1 MGLPFVGL
9 PVTVSSR
16 FAIATH
22 LLSLISLPSTE
33 CGALSSEKMA
43 QSAGVN
49 PVIVRSVSGML
60 RRAGLVQSRQGVAG
74 LHLSRDSSSITLLD
88 IYRAVQPPEHL
99 IALHENPNP
108 RCQVGA
114 HIQAALGEVCQEAQQ
129 ALEGRLAQ
137 TTLAQLCEQ
146 LQRNP

>member
-1 MGLPFVGL
+1 M
-9 PVTVSSR
+9 TVSSR

-22 LLSLISLPSTE
+22 LLSLISLPSE

-74 LHLSRDSSSITLLD
+74 LHLSRQSGDITLLD

-99 IALHENPNP
+99 IALHEHPNP
-108 RCQVGA
+108 RCLVGA
-114 HIQAALGEVCQEAQQ
+114 NIQDALGEVCQEAQQ
-129 ALEGRLAQ
+129 ALEARLAQ
-137 TTLAQLCEQ
+137 TTLAELCEQ
-146 LQRNP
+146 LQRHP